1 MKNLISVIITTKNR
15 ISKIERAINSVF
27 NQSYKNIELII
38 VDDASSDGTP
48 ILIKSKYPNI
58 TLHENQKSVGGSASR
73 NIGIKLC
80 KGPFVAFL
88 DDDDYFRL
96 DKLSVQLELFLKN
109 KQASLVVCNYYS
121 IENNIT
127 KVSRYRKNINHKYY
141 YKNIYGGTSTYFT
154 SLNLINK
161 IGGFDEKLRSA
172 QDWDFALKLSQIGNV
187 LQTREPLV
195 YFENY
200 DNLVRISNSSVNTYF
215 GHRDI
220 FIKYG
225 CLMNKEN
232 KNKLFFEVLYH
243 RKMTYMNS
251 KISLFVIL
259 KLLLKTSIFFSIK
272 SLIKYYK

>member
-27 NQSYKNIELII
+27 NQSYKNIELIV

-58 TLHENQKSVGGSASR
+58 TLHENKKSVGGSASR

-121 IENNIT
+121 IENNNT

-225 CLMNKEN
+225 YLMNKEN

-251 KISLFVIL
+251 KISLFIIL

>member
-27 NQSYKNIELII
+27 NQSYKNIELIV

-121 IENNIT
+121 IENNNT

-225 CLMNKEN
+225 YLMNKEN

-251 KISLFVIL
+251 KISLFIIL